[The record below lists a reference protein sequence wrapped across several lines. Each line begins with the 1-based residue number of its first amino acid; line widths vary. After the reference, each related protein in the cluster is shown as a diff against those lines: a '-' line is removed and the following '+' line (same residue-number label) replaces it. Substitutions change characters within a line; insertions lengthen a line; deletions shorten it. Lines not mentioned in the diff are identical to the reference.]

1 MKHTIKQPVAIILNG
16 PSRTGKSSLAEEL
29 QLRLNFPALILS
41 MDAFYCHTMVP
52 ALVGIPKSKWPH
64 FNWASA
70 LYASS
75 SSLVREGH
83 SIILDTLTVE
93 PLVENNLL
101 KHFENIQTYFIGLKC
116 PLEMMKA
123 RIRIEQK
130 DDEGALSNLE
140 TQFDTVHKNS
150 GNFYDLELDTS
161 VLSTQ
166 ECGDKVLEMLD
177 STSEPVALS
186 QLRQMTKETSNNA
199 SKRTANTRSA

>member
-1 MKHTIKQPVAIILNG
+1 MKPTNKKPVAIILNG

-29 QLRLNFPALILS
+29 QLRLNFPTLILS
-41 MDAFYCHTMVP
+41 MDVFYCHTMVP
-52 ALVGIPKSKWPH
+52 ALVGIPKSEWPH

-101 KHFENIQTYFIGLKC
+101 QHFENIRTYYIGLKC
-116 PLEMMKA
+116 PLEIMKA

-140 TQFDTVHKNS
+140 TQFDSVHKNA

-161 VLSTQ
+161 MLSTQ
-166 ECGDKVLEMLD
+166 ECGDRVLEMLD
-177 STSEPVALS
+177 SKNEPFALS
-186 QLRQMTKETSNNA
+186 QLRQKAKKTSN
-199 SKRTANTRSA
+199 